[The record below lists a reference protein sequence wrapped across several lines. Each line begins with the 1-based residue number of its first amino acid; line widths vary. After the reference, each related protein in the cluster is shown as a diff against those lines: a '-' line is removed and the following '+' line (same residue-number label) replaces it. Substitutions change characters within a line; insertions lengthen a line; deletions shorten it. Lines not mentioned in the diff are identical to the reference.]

1 VEQVEAL
8 AREMLETPGARDVM
22 RTFHGELHHL
32 ARYQNVAKNGVPE
45 FTVGVDE
52 LQEASARFFDGI
64 FSRGEGLASV
74 FTSTNGFVGPGLA
87 PLYGIS
93 PAPSELEEHDL
104 GPSRPGYF
112 LQVPFLAMA
121 AINEQPDPVYRGL
134 TLFTDVLCASLPHPG
149 DLDPSLPP
157 PSQGLTN
164 RERYTEATADCGD
177 CHNVYINPLGF
188 AFEGFDGI
196 GQERTMD
203 NGKPTDASGSYPF
216 TEGTKD
222 FADAVELMNILA
234 ESDQAHTCFA
244 KKVTGYSLQRDI
256 VEPDRPLLEALAGL
270 SQMESIKETFI
281 ALVKDRAFR
290 LRAEG
295 TP

>member
-1 VEQVEAL
+1 
-8 AREMLETPGARDVM
+8 
-22 RTFHGELHHL
+22 
-32 ARYQNVAKNGVPE
+32 
-45 FTVGVDE
+45 
-52 LQEASARFFDGI
+52 
-64 FSRGEGLASV
+64 
-74 FTSTNGFVGPGLA
+74 
-87 PLYGIS
+87 
-93 PAPSELEEHDL
+93 
-104 GPSRPGYF
+104 
-112 LQVPFLAMA
+112 
-121 AINEQPDPVYRGL
+121 
-134 TLFTDVLCASLPHPG
+134 
-149 DLDPSLPP
+149 
-157 PSQGLTN
+157 
-164 RERYTEATADCGD
+164 
-177 CHNVYINPLGF
+177 
-188 AFEGFDGI
+188 
-196 GQERTMD
+196 MD
-203 NGKPTDASGSYPF
+203 NGKPIDASGSYPF